1 MSRIKY
7 KSNINETNIQY
18 ADIFFDI
25 YEMLLADT
33 NNHLKAEM
41 KRYQFQTSENDNQI
55 LSHFIVFNYGHYN
68 DFRNLIFDNRD
79 GDIRYLTGW
88 QFHNGRYKLI

>member
-18 ADIFFDI
+18 ADVFFDI

-33 NNHLKAEM
+33 NNELKAEM
-41 KRYQFQTSENDNQI
+41 KQYQFQNSENDYQI
-55 LSHFIVFNYGHYN
+55 LSYFIVFNYGHYN
-68 DFRNLIFDNRD
+68 DFRNLIFGNRD
-79 GDIRYLTGW
+79 GDILYLRMLFQESNSLT
-88 QFHNGRYKLI
+88 